1 MIKNIKS
8 SYYIRLIFLSI
19 SEKKKFKLAK
29 YNKFLQNC
37 LGINIINYRQYS
49 KRYIIYE
56 SNRKGIEQNSIDNI
70 LIFERDYLNGEKNG
84 KGKEYYSNGNIRFE
98 GEYLNGKK
106 LNGNGYDL
114 KNNVIYTLK
123 DGNGPIKE

>member
-19 SEKKKFKLAK
+19 VEKKKFKIAK

-37 LGINIINYRQYS
+37 LGINIINYRQYN

-56 SNRKGIEQNSIDNI
+56 SNS
-70 LIFERDYLNGEKNG
+70 
-84 KGKEYYSNGNIRFE
+84 KGKEYNSLMIF
-98 GEYLNGKK
+98 
-106 LNGNGYDL
+106 
-114 KNNVIYTLK
+114 
-123 DGNGPIKE
+123 

>member
-19 SEKKKFKLAK
+19 SEKKKFKIAK
-29 YNKFLQNC
+29 YNKFLQNF

-56 SNRKGIEQNSIDNI
+56 SNRKEKEYNNDDI
-70 LIFERDYLNGEKNG
+70 LIFEGEYLKGEKNGKGIEYNYNNNKIFEGDYLNGEKNG
-84 KGKEYYSNGNIRFE
+84 KGNKI
-98 GEYLNGKK
+98 
-106 LNGNGYDL
+106 
-114 KNNVIYTLK
+114 
-123 DGNGPIKE
+123 